1 MALKMAQGDDTL
13 KRPQWHAQNAV
24 CTSARQ
30 GQGDHCRQLAA
41 FTHAGRTGV

>member
-24 CTSARQ
+24 CTSDWCIAAAAARESAL
-30 GQGDHCRQLAA
+30 G
-41 FTHAGRTGV
+41 